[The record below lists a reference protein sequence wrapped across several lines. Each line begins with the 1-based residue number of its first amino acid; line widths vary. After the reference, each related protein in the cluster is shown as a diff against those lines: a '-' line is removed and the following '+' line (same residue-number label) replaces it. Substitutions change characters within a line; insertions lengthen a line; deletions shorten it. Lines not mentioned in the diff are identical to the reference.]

1 MRKSNQEK
9 NKDKARELLEEYLE
23 IASKKE
29 AIELVGFLQ
38 GILAMKKLGIKPSLE
53 DTLWNAQGLFY
64 GYLYQERSMLLKIR
78 FQSHRLY

>member
-9 NKDKARELLEEYLE
+9 AKDKARELLEEYLE

-53 DTLWNAQGLFY
+53 DSL
-64 GYLYQERSMLLKIR
+64 
-78 FQSHRLY
+78 